1 MQVELRNLRG
11 RNHPMRVTLVI
22 GVGLIFSIM
31 LCLARPVQLGLDY
44 HRFAD
49 QRTIWG
55 IPHGLDVTSNAPFV
69 LAGVMGIVY
78 LARRTAR
85 TSFLESRERIPYLVF
100 FAGAALTG
108 IGSAYYH
115 YDPQNSRL
123 VWDLLPMTLC
133 FMSLLDAA
141 IVERISVKAGLWLLW
156 PFLALGIASVLYWYA
171 GGRGDLRFYLFVQ
184 FFPALP
190 IAMMIALF
198 PPRYTRTT
206 DLFVA
211 FILFGLAKL
220 FELFDRPIYSAGHII
235 SGHALKHVT
244 AGVSCY
250 WILHMLQHRR
260 GEPRR
265 ETRPDAATVVPGMP
279 FQFRS
284 SRGQH

>member
-1 MQVELRNLRG
+1 MQWELRTLRG
-11 RNHPMRVTLVI
+11 WNRPMRVKLVA
-22 GVGLIFSIM
+22 GVALTFFAM
-31 LCLARPVQLGLDY
+31 LCLARPVPLGWDY

-49 QRTIWG
+49 QRTVWG
-55 IPHGLDVTSNAPFV
+55 VPHGLDVISNAPFV

-78 LARRTAR
+78 LTRRAAR

-100 FAGAALTG
+100 FAGVALTG

-141 IVERISVKAGLWLLW
+141 IIERISVKAGLWLLW
-156 PFLALGIASVLYWYA
+156 PFIALGIASVLYWYA
-171 GGRGDLRFYLFVQ
+171 GDGDLRFYLFVQ

-190 IAMMIALF
+190 IAMIIALF

-235 SGHALKHVT
+235 GGHALKHVT

-250 WILHMLQHRR
+250 WILRMLQHRR

-265 ETRPDAATVVPGMP
+265 ETRLGTATVVRDMP

-284 SRGQH
+284 SRRQD